1 MGTLSMPVSR
11 VAKINRNKRQ
21 GLRPHSKNVLQA
33 VTITRNLVLHPRT
46 WDTPE
51 ACLSGRLQHALHGSC
66 HLCWALGRALGRDS
80 ASCTL
85 PGTLW
90 TVTLRATQQ
99 HPHFPQNSRCS
110 ASAPNRAQSSPN
122 MGVCVCVLS
131 SFPEH
136 HEYLGEEDEH

>member
-1 MGTLSMPVSR
+1 MPVSR

-21 GLRPHSKNVLQA
+21 GLRPRSKDVLQA
-33 VTITRNLVLHPRT
+33 VTITSNLVLHPRT
-46 WDTPE
+46 WDTLVPMQPE

-85 PGTLW
+85 PGTLR
-90 TVTLRATQQ
+90 TATLRATQQ

-122 MGVCVCVLS
+122 MGVYVCAFFFS
-131 SFPEH
+131 EH
-136 HEYLGEEDEH
+136 HEYLGEEDEP